1 MFPFHEAV
9 KASAIS
15 NVLVA
20 ALCQKR
26 WEVVGEMMERD
37 HFHEPYRLELVPL
50 LPSIRKCAKEF
61 GAYGTALSGA
71 TIYFIL
77 APYEKRQEIAEQLA
91 RVFTDMKVCELE
103 IDHKGIIVNKEEH
116 IGS

>member
-61 GAYGTALSGA
+61 GAYAQH
-71 TIYFIL
+71 L
-77 APYEKRQEIAEQLA
+77 AVR
-91 RVFTDMKVCELE
+91 
-103 IDHKGIIVNKEEH
+103 DHLFYINAI
-116 IGS
+116 

>member
-1 MFPFHEAV
+1 MRTAQHLAV
-9 KASAIS
+9 
-15 NVLVA
+15 
-20 ALCQKR
+20 R
-26 WEVVGEMMERD
+26 
-37 HFHEPYRLELVPL
+37 
-50 LPSIRKCAKEF
+50 PSI
-61 GAYGTALSGA
+61 
-71 TIYFIL
+71 FIL